1 MIVAPALPGLSA
13 EFGDTPNAEFLARLT
28 LTMPALFV
36 ALSAPIFGLLLDRIG
51 RRPILAVSV
60 VVYLVSGTSGFFAD
74 SFIAILVGRAFLGLA
89 AAGLMTGAVT
99 VIADLYSG
107 TSLNRFMGYQTAAV
121 GLGGMLFLLVSG
133 FLADIG
139 WRLPF
144 LLHLVALPVLPGV
157 LLTIEE
163 PRKVAVA
170 GVQKAAAALAPF
182 PWRSV
187 AVIYATAPPMM
198 FVLSIFPIQLP
209 FYMTSEGGASSS
221 QVGMAL
227 ALQTLTSIGAALF
240 YTRIKARLSFQAI
253 FVVTF
258 VIAAMN
264 HFILG
269 LSPAFGVALAGMAI
283 GGLAWG
289 MFPPNLIVWLASSV
303 PAAARGRSMGGL
315 TSLLFL
321 GQFMTP
327 IFSQPVVDR
336 AGLAGVF
343 WATGGLSLLI
353 AAGYEVATVWRRGP
367 RRLPDEP
374 PDI

>member
-209 FYMTSEGGASSS
+209 FYMTSRGRREQQPGGHGAGAANAHVDRGGALLHADQGS
-221 QVGMAL
+221 A
-227 ALQTLTSIGAALF
+227 
-240 YTRIKARLSFQAI
+240 
-253 FVVTF
+253 VVSGDLRRYLR
-258 VIAAMN
+258 
-264 HFILG
+264 H
-269 LSPAFGVALAGMAI
+269 
-283 GGLAWG
+283 
-289 MFPPNLIVWLASSV
+289 
-303 PAAARGRSMGGL
+303 R
-315 TSLLFL
+315 
-321 GQFMTP
+321 
-327 IFSQPVVDR
+327 
-336 AGLAGVF
+336 
-343 WATGGLSLLI
+343 
-353 AAGYEVATVWRRGP
+353 GYEPFHTGTQPGPSGWHWPAWQSAGWRGECF
-367 RRLPDEP
+367 RRT
-374 PDI
+374 